1 MQDVSTRRSLSTAE
15 YKVVSSLLGV
25 CLLHHKVQASGL
37 MYCVDLCVVE
47 VMYVCIV
54 NSIEMYLYQH
64 IYDHANFVTH
74 FSHFTLIFSNLY
86 T

>member
-1 MQDVSTRRSLSTAE
+1 MAKIKNVVQDVSTQRALSTAE

-25 CLLHHKVQASGL
+25 CLLHHKVQASQL

-54 NSIEMYLYQH
+54 NSIKNVFIATY
-64 IYDHANFVTH
+64 I
-74 FSHFTLIFSNLY
+74 
-86 T
+86 